1 MLKMDAVY
9 MTFRKYSKMVYKD
22 MNKKLEP
29 YNISSQHGN
38 YLIALM
44 QTDGMTIKQLNEAV
58 ENDGAVTTRVLKKLS
73 DISLVSIVAKS
84 ARVSVVTLTKAGRKL
99 GNALMATLGATRRK
113 IFSKLNPIEVMQ
125 LQKIYK
131 KLA

>member
-29 YNISSQHGN
+29 YDISSQHGN

-73 DISLVSIVAKS
+73 DISLVSVVAKS
-84 ARVSVVTLTKAGRKL
+84 ARVSVVTLTKAGKKL
-99 GNALMATLGATRRK
+99 GSVLMATLNATRRK
-113 IFSKLNPIEVMQ
+113 IFSKLNPIELMQ